1 MSDSNVENDVL
12 KIDPYMAIPEA
23 DVEGIT
29 FHSPFEKPFRLA
41 GSAFQDKWGKLF
53 CRMPEEPVVSGAVTS
68 LARNTSG
75 FQLQFKSTSRKVLV
89 KAKLRHGN
97 LMDHMPQ
104 TGSSSF
110 DLYVGG
116 PGNWRMMTSSRYPL
130 HAEEYTYTL
139 FDREA
144 PGLREFLINF
154 PLYNGV
160 ESVWIGLESGCEILA
175 PTPWSCDKPV
185 VVYGTSITQGGCVS
199 RPGMLYSNILSRLIK
214 RPVLN
219 FGFAGSGKGEAAVAE
234 KLSEIA
240 DPAMYILDYDDNA
253 HPELLRK
260 TLEPF
265 IRILRSKHPET
276 PILAISTEPKST
288 EAFEPFDAEYASKE
302 RREYTFIHQQVQDMF
317 RAEGDKNIYFL
328 DGRMLYGADF
338 EECTVDGAH
347 ATDLGTYRI
356 AHALAP
362 VVDRILNRWW

>member
-53 CRMPEEPVVSGAVTS
+53 CRMPEKPVVSGAVTS

-160 ESVWIGLESGCEILA
+160 ESVWIGLESGCEIYA

-185 VVYGTSITQGGCVS
+185 VVYGTSITQGGCAS
-199 RPGMLYSNILSRLIK
+199 RPGGSWTNILSRWHNCEFY
-214 RPVLN
+214 N
-219 FGFAGSGKGEAAVAE
+219 FGFSGSGRGEAAAAE
-234 KLSEIA
+234 ILASIP
-240 DPAMYILDYDDNA
+240 DPRCYILDYEPNA
-253 HPELLRK
+253 HNAGTRA
-260 TLEPF
+260 TLETF
-265 IRILRSKHPET
+265 LDILRSKHPDVPITVISKT
-276 PILAISTEPKST
+276 PH
-288 EAFEPFDAEYASKE
+288 
-302 RREYTFIHQQVQDMF
+302 R
-317 RAEGDKNIYFL
+317 N
-328 DGRMLYGADF
+328 MLSFGADDDTDVIYEDSF
-338 EECTVDGAH
+338 LSRTFQREVIARRRAAGDTNLYFVNGIKLLGDDWDECMMDGCH
-347 ATDLGTYRI
+347 FNDLGFYRM
-356 AHALAP
+356 AEN
-362 VVDRILNRWW
+362 LNKYLKF

>member
-1 MSDSNVENDVL
+1 MNKAVDIAKVDRNLAVKTSSLEGMDVYSVDNVNMSLSGFYWR
-12 KIDPYMAIPEA
+12 KPGEA
-23 DVEGIT
+23 
-29 FHSPFEKPFRLA
+29 FRRLPL
-41 GSAFQDKWGKLF
+41 D
-53 CRMPEEPVVSGAVTS
+53 MEPVSPGVDSLSWSTAGGHLRFRSDTDCIKIHAAVKDGRMS
-68 LARNTSG
+68 HMALVG
-75 FQLQFKSTSRKVLV
+75 SR
-89 KAKLRHGN
+89 G
-97 LMDHMPQ
+97 
-104 TGSSSF
+104 F
-110 DLYVGG
+110 DLYVGQKF
-116 PGNWRMMTSSRYPL
+116 TQVFAKSSVM
-130 HAEEYTYTL
+130 ADKDDEYTVVLYQSPNRIMRDFT
-139 FDREA
+139 
-144 PGLREFLINF
+144 IYF
-154 PLYNGV
+154 PLYSSV
-160 ESVWIGLESGCEILA
+160 EFVEIGLTAGAALEA
-175 PTPWSCDKPV
+175 PTPWPDDRPV
-185 VVYGTSITQGGCVS
+185 AVYGTSITQGGCVS